1 MRQVVHDDQVTRCP
15 DDDTDDSMNAVDK
28 ESLGDSME
36 EEEEEEQEQEQEQE
50 EEEEEPPP
58 QQQHQ
63 PQQSSTP
70 ICTPSMTRCLE
81 ASRLHGKDPL
91 DRRRSVR

>member
-1 MRQVVHDDQVTRCP
+1 MHDDQVTRCP

-50 EEEEEPPP
+50 EEEPPP

-70 ICTPSMTRCLE
+70 INDTVSRSKPTPRKRSTR
-81 ASRLHGKDPL
+81 
-91 DRRRSVR
+91 

>member
-1 MRQVVHDDQVTRCP
+1 MHDDQVTRCP
-15 DDDTDDSMNAVDK
+15 DDDADDSMNAVDK
-28 ESLGDSME
+28 ESLADSME
-36 EEEEEEQEQEQEQE
+36 EEEEQEQEQEQEQE

-70 ICTPSMTRCLE
+70 INDTVSRSKPTPRKRSTR
-81 ASRLHGKDPL
+81 
-91 DRRRSVR
+91 